1 MKKILLFAVAAT
13 SLVSL
18 SACRKKM
25 DTVAH
30 IYVKDETNASV
41 SNAMVVLY
49 GTNTQSTPQQVAV
62 FDTAYTNLNGLA
74 TFNYNELYQLGQA
87 GVAVLDIKAQKGN
100 KTGQGIIKIDNQTA
114 SLDNIEVLDVFE
126 KHLGPSLASAERG
139 WRNHK
144 GRYAK

>member
-1 MKKILLFAVAAT
+1 MKKILLFAVAAS

-25 DTVAH
+25 DTLAH

-49 GTNTQSTPQQVAV
+49 GTNTQQTPQQVAV
-62 FDTAYTNLNGLA
+62 YDTAYTNANGLA

-100 KTGQGIIKIDNQTA
+100 KTGQGIIKIEAEKVNEET
-114 SLDNIEVLDVFE
+114 VFIQ
-126 KHLGPSLASAERG
+126 P
-139 WRNHK
+139 
-144 GRYAK
+144 

>member
-1 MKKILLFAVAAT
+1 MKKILFFALAAT

-49 GTNTQSTPQQVAV
+49 GTNTQQTPQQVAV
-62 FDTAYTNLNGLA
+62 FDTAYTNANGLA

-100 KTGQGIIKIDNQTA
+100 KIGQGIIKIEAEKVNEET
-114 SLDNIEVLDVFE
+114 VFIQ
-126 KHLGPSLASAERG
+126 P
-139 WRNHK
+139 
-144 GRYAK
+144 

>member
-13 SLVSL
+13 TLVSL

-30 IYVKDETNASV
+30 IYVKDEANASV

-62 FDTAYTNLNGLA
+62 FDTAYTNVSGLA

-100 KTGQGIIKIDNQTA
+100 KTGQGIIKIEAEKVNEET
-114 SLDNIEVLDVFE
+114 VFIQ
-126 KHLGPSLASAERG
+126 P
-139 WRNHK
+139 
-144 GRYAK
+144 